1 MFCTECGNNLK
12 ESEKFCTNC
21 GKSQDG
27 VNKHKTAEK
36 VASNVDVH
44 TPVPVSTS
52 VSSTVV
58 KQERW
63 WDRLF
68 KVVYILSYII
78 LPLILIVVWEEN
90 SCGYYR
96 SYCSGDEAFWATL
109 FTFIGYVVFARLV
122 KVTFLYIV
130 KGQSVNWKKEF
141 KSFF

>member
-1 MFCTECGNNLK
+1 MFCIECGNKLK
-12 ESEKFCTNC
+12 EGEKFCTNC
-21 GKSQDG
+21 GKAQDSED
-27 VNKHKTAEK
+27 KSKPTKK
-36 VASNVDVH
+36 VASNVDGP
-44 TPVPVSTS
+44 TPATVSTPAS
-52 VSSTVV
+52 VAV

-78 LPLILIVVWEEN
+78 LPLILIAVWEEN
-90 SCGYYR
+90 SCSYYR

-109 FTFIGYVVFARLV
+109 FTFIGYIVFVRLV

-130 KGQSVNWKKEF
+130 KGQSVNWKREF